1 MSVQFIEID
10 GRKMAVLPVD
20 DYERLM
26 DAAEDQ
32 EDIAA
37 AERAERRRAAGE
49 EYVPSEMVDRLVDGE
64 NALRVWRQYRQ
75 LSIGRLA
82 EKSGINKA
90 TISQLENGKAYGRPA
105 TWRSLADA
113 LRVTVDDILPID

>member
-1 MSVQFIEID
+1 MSVQFIEIN

-26 DAAEDQ
+26 EAVEDQ
-32 EDIAA
+32 DDIAA
-37 AERAERRRAAGE
+37 AERAERRRTAGE

-75 LSIGRLA
+75 LSIARLA
-82 EKSGINKA
+82 EVSGINKA
-90 TISQLENGKAYGRPA
+90 TISQLENEKAFGRPA

-113 LRVTVDDILPID
+113 LRVTVDDILPL